1 MSSHGGQTQPWPEAG
16 AGQGWGLSPLP
27 CSHLLELCLARYLSL
42 HFFFFPKG
50 LQLGDSL
57 WLGWVTLATRL
68 PREEDTS
75 MAQLSPQA
83 LGQQQDCLLD
93 MQEKQVGCW
102 DRQRLTLEHVK
113 GTFSSLS
120 QQ

>member
-1 MSSHGGQTQPWPEAG
+1 MEDRPSPAQRQGH
-16 AGQGWGLSPLP
+16 GQGWGLSPLP

-50 LQLGDSL
+50 LQLGESL

-68 PREEDTS
+68 PREEDTP

-83 LGQQQDCLLD
+83 RGQAKAHPAAHEGDIFLLVP
-93 MQEKQVGCW
+93 EV
-102 DRQRLTLEHVK
+102 TLVLPN
-113 GTFSSLS
+113 TNS
-120 QQ
+120 

>member
-1 MSSHGGQTQPWPEAG
+1 MSSHGGQTQPCPEAG

-68 PREEDTS
+68 PREEDIS

-83 LGQQQDCLLD
+83 LGQQQDCPLD
-93 MQEKQVGCW
+93 MQEKQVGCCA
-102 DRQRLTLEHVK
+102 RQRLTLEHVK